1 MKVQPFFALAALVMA
16 ALALAGCGGGGTAQ
30 SGSNEFTI
38 LGNDNFR
45 FEPAIVTVKAGQQ
58 VKLTFKNAGRVEHSL
73 AILKPGTDLN
83 HMMEEAHDEEA
94 RHAEL
99 MLEIHELAAGA
110 SASETFTAPTQPGD
124 YTFACLVPGHAQA
137 GMVGTLKVIP

>member
-1 MKVQPFFALAALVMA
+1 MKVQPFFALTALVIV
-16 ALALAGCGGGGTAQ
+16 ALTLAGCGGGGAAQ

-58 VKLTFKNAGRVEHSL
+58 IKLTFKNAGTVEHSF

-83 HMMEEAHDEEA
+83 HMMEEAHNEEA
-94 RHAEL
+94 RHDEL

-110 SASETFTAPTQPGD
+110 SASETFTVPTQPGD

>member
-1 MKVQPFFALAALVMA
+1 MKVQPLFTLTALVIV
-16 ALALAGCGGGGTAQ
+16 ALALAGCGGGGAAQ

-58 VKLTFKNAGRVEHSL
+58 VKLTFKNAGTVEHSF
-73 AILKPGTDLN
+73 AILKARADLN
-83 HMMEEAHDEEA
+83 HIMEEAHDEEA
-94 RHAEL
+94 RHDEL
-99 MLEIHELAAGA
+99 LLEIHELAAGA
-110 SASETFTAPTQPGD
+110 SASETFTTPIEPGD